1 MLRRL
6 LATVLALPLVV
17 LLVPSIAGAGSS
29 GDDQQIADDSA
40 LRSADVPTGFVQ
52 GPAGADELPSRS
64 PECSFLT
71 KAAKALNRA
80 PNREVSFR
88 QGEDSLINN
97 QVSVFDSPR
106 EARAAFAAYAGK
118 RAPACFEQGFEAS
131 YEEQLDDRDAEV
143 EATIDRYQ
151 PDLGDAS
158 AGYELEIGIAA
169 KGETQVLYVN
179 LEIARLGR
187 AIDAFGFVNANEL
200 FASDDIVS
208 VTDAGM
214 ERLEQAL

>member
-6 LATVLALPLVV
+6 PTIVLTLPLVV
-17 LLVPSIAGAGSS
+17 VLIASPAGAGTRS
-29 GDDQQIADDSA
+29 DDQQIADDSA
-40 LRSADVPTGFVQ
+40 LASTDVPTGFVQ
-52 GPAGADELPSRS
+52 GPAGADESPTRS
-64 PECSFLT
+64 PECRFLT

-88 QGEDSLINN
+88 QEQASLINN
-97 QVSVFDSPR
+97 QVSVFDSPKA
-106 EARAAFAAYAGK
+106 ARAAFGAYASK
-118 RAPACFEQGFEAS
+118 KAAACFEQGFEES
-131 YEEQLDDRDAEV
+131 YAEQLDDPDAEV

-158 AGYELEIGIAA
+158 AGYELEIGIASN
-169 KGETQVLYVN
+169 GETQVLYVN

-214 ERLEQAL
+214 ERLERAL